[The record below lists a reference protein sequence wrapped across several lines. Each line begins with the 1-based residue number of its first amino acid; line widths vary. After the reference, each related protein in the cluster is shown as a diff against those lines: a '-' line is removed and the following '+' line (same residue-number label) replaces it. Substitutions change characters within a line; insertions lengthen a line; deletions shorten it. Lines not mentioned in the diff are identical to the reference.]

1 MAALKTVKFN
11 PIVKKPTAARAQIDW
26 SVYILRCAGGTLY
39 TGIAKDVKAR
49 IQKHNT
55 GRGAAYTRSR
65 RPVRLAYQERGFSR
79 SEALTREAGIKNLSR
94 VEKLELLKIKPFM
107 EKK

>member
-1 MAALKTVKFN
+1 M
-11 PIVKKPTAARAQIDW
+11 KKPTAARAEIDW

-49 IQKHNT
+49 IKKHNT

-65 RPVRLAYQERGFSR
+65 RPVRLAYREQGFTR
-79 SEALTREAGIKNLSR
+79 SEALVREAGIKNLSR
-94 VEKLELLKIKPFM
+94 RQKQELLTNNQM